1 MFWRVLA
8 SKPFRMP
15 TIAAYSL
22 PIIKPMSSRQPL
34 SAVLITLNAA
44 SQLQETLEAL
54 RFCDEIIVVDSGSTD
69 GTQALAQKYAARVV
83 DCPWRGYGPQKQFA
97 IEQAAHDWVLC
108 VDADERVSSELRV
121 SIEKTLVAPQNHAY
135 RFPRC
140 NRFMGRYLRHGEGYP
155 DWSLRLF
162 DRRHARWSDDAVHEK
177 VLTAVEIGELK
188 GDLLHDSAET
198 IESYLDKQNR
208 YTTIA
213 AEAAFA
219 IGKRASMGHLLFSP
233 LIRFIKFYFL
243 RFGFLDGLPGMVHI
257 LIGCGNSFAKYA
269 KMAALQ
275 RRA

>member
-1 MFWRVLA
+1 
-8 SKPFRMP
+8 
-15 TIAAYSL
+15 
-22 PIIKPMSSRQPL
+22 MSSRQPL

-44 SQLQETLEAL
+44 SQLQETLESL
-54 RFCDEIIVVDSGSTD
+54 SFCDEIVVVDSGSTD
-69 GTQALAQKYAARVV
+69 GTQALALKQGARVI

-97 IEQAAHDWVLC
+97 VEQAQYDWVLC
-108 VDADERVSSELRV
+108 VDGDERVSPELQQN
-121 SIEKTLVAPQNHAY
+121 INKTLVAPACQAY

-162 DRRHARWSDDAVHEK
+162 DRRHARWSDDAVHEN
-177 VLTAVEIGELK
+177 VLATGDVGDLS
-188 GDLLHDSAET
+188 GDLLHDSAES
-198 IESYLDKQNR
+198 IENYLSKQNR

-219 IGKRASMGHLLFSP
+219 KGKRASAGHLLLSP
-233 LIRFIKFYFL
+233 LIRFIKFYFVRL
-243 RFGFLDGLPGMVHI
+243 GFLDGLPGLIHI